1 VKLLPLALS
10 LLLGSPLFAQA
21 TPPLRI
27 GKVTIR
33 NLDVYT
39 AHEASR
45 GRFYRTADRLHIE
58 TKPSVI
64 ERFLLFHEGDE
75 YRPERLAETERNL
88 RTLRFLKSAS
98 VTASPPHDGVVD
110 VTVTTQDSWSISPE
124 TQGGSKGGASTYGVN
139 LSDGNVFG
147 YGKDISVGWDK
158 GADRSR
164 STIEYNDPSFFAPY
178 WNAKVRYGSNSDG
191 YEHRMV
197 VTRPFYS
204 FATPWAADFVY
215 DGLRQADKL
224 YADGLE
230 VERFRQKHRLMIAS
244 AGMALD
250 PNDALAQRLTA
261 GVRIVR
267 DEFFTLTGAPAER
280 LSQTLPDG
288 RDFRYLFVR
297 YDRVENDFVK
307 LNFVNKDLRFEDFNL
322 GRQFSAETALSPSA
336 LGTDRTV
343 GFARVGL
350 ARGRRVSDDGF
361 VLPSISAETRL
372 DSGIRNAIVS
382 SSMMF
387 VHRIDVGD
395 YPRTFVARA
404 TALSGWRTD
413 RDLQFFAD
421 GMTGLRGY
429 RMHTFEGN
437 RAFIVNV
444 EERLYLGREILQL
457 ASPGVVAFADFGNA
471 TYGGVGQLMSLKSDV
486 GFGFRMGLP
495 RTPKNL
501 LRLDFAYAL
510 NRDPLGR
517 RGWLISFSS
526 GQAF

>member
-1 VKLLPLALS
+1 VKFIALALS
-10 LLLGSPLFAQA
+10 LLAGTALSAQA
-21 TPPLRI
+21 PAPLRV

-39 AHEASR
+39 ATEASR
-45 GRFYRTADRLHIE
+45 WLFYRTADRLHIE
-58 TKPSVI
+58 TKQSVI
-64 ERFLLFHEGDE
+64 EKFLLFHEGDE
-75 YRPERLAETERNL
+75 YRAERLEETERNL
-88 RTLRFLKSAS
+88 RALRFLKSAS
-98 VTASPPHDGVVD
+98 VVASAPHDGVVD
-110 VTVTTQDSWSISPE
+110 VTVTTQDAWSISPE
-124 TQGGSKGGASTYGVN
+124 TQGGSKGGSSTYGVN

-158 GADRSR
+158 GADRTR
-164 STIEYNDPSFFAPY
+164 SAIEYNDPAFFAPY
-178 WNAKVRYGSNSDG
+178 WNAKMRYGANSDG
-191 YEHRMV
+191 YEHRV
-197 VTRPFYS
+197 VIKRPFFS
-204 FATPWAADFVY
+204 FATPWSADFAY
-215 DGLRQADKL
+215 DGFRQVDKL
-224 YADGLE
+224 YTDGLALDG
-230 VERFRQKHRLMIAS
+230 FRQKHRQLVAS
-244 AGMALD
+244 VGTALD
-250 PNDALAQRLTA
+250 PNDALANRLTA
-261 GVRIVR
+261 GLRVVR
-267 DEFFTLTGAPAER
+267 DEFFDQPGFATTTA
-280 LSQTLPDG
+280 PDG

-322 GRQFSAETALSPSA
+322 GRQFTAETAISPAA
-336 LGTDRTV
+336 LGTERST
-343 GFARVGL
+343 GFARVAYADGH
-350 ARGRRVSDDGF
+350 RVSDDGF
-361 VLPSISAETRL
+361 VLPSIGAETRL
-372 DSGIRNAIVS
+372 DSGIENAIVRS
-382 SSMMF
+382 SLTF
-387 VHRIDVGD
+387 VHRLDDGD

-457 ASPGVVAFADFGNA
+457 ASPGVVAFADVGNA
-471 TYGGVGQLMSLKSDV
+471 TYGGISSLMSLKSDV
-486 GFGFRMGLP
+486 GVGVRVGLP

>member
-1 VKLLPLALS
+1 VKSIALALS
-10 LLLGSPLFAQA
+10 LLVGTALSAQA
-21 TPPLRI
+21 PAPLRV

-39 AHEASR
+39 ASEASR
-45 GRFYRTADRLHIE
+45 GLFYRTADRLHIE
-58 TKPSVI
+58 TKQSVI
-64 ERFLLFHEGDE
+64 AKFLLFHEGDD
-75 YRPERLAETERNL
+75 YRPERLEETERNL
-88 RTLRFLKSAS
+88 RALRFLKSAS
-98 VTASPPHDGVVD
+98 VVASAPHDGVVD
-110 VTVTTQDSWSISPE
+110 VTVTTQDAWSISPE
-124 TQGGSKGGASTYGVN
+124 TQGGSKGGSSTYGLN

-158 GADRSR
+158 GADRTR
-164 STIEYNDPSFFAPY
+164 SAIEYNDPSFFAPY
-178 WNAKVRYGSNSDG
+178 WNAKMRYGANSDG
-191 YEHRMV
+191 YEHKV
-197 VTRPFYS
+197 VIKRPFFS
-204 FATPWAADFVY
+204 FATPWSADFSY
-215 DGLRQADKL
+215 DGFRQVDKL
-224 YADGLE
+224 YTDGLALDG
-230 VERFRQKHRLMIAS
+230 FRQKHRQLVAS
-244 AGMALD
+244 VGMALD
-250 PNDALAQRLTA
+250 PNDALANRLTA
-261 GVRIVR
+261 GLRVVR
-267 DEFFTLTGAPAER
+267 DDFFDQPGFASTST
-280 LSQTLPDG
+280 TMPDA

-322 GRQFSAETALSPSA
+322 GRQFTAETAISPAA
-336 LGTDRTV
+336 LGTQRST
-343 GFARVGL
+343 GFARVAYADGH
-350 ARGRRVSDDGF
+350 RVSDDGF
-361 VLPSISAETRL
+361 VLPSIGAETRL
-372 DSGIRNAIVS
+372 DSGIENAIVRS
-382 SSMMF
+382 SLEF
-387 VHRIDVGD
+387 VHRLDEGD

-421 GMTGLRGY
+421 GLTGLRGY

-457 ASPGVVAFADFGNA
+457 ASPGVVAFADVGNA
-471 TYGGVGQLMSLKSDV
+471 TYGGVSSLMSLKSDV
-486 GFGFRMGLP
+486 GVGVRVGLP